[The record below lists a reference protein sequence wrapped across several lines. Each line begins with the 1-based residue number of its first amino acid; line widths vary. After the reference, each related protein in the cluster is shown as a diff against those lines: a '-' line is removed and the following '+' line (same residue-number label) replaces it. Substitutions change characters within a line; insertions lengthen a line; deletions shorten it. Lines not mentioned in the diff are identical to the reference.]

1 MYNNPVPVAV
11 GIVPVY
17 GDDQTEHFLFIRR
30 AVAPIGGVACV
41 SGYVDEGES
50 AEQAM
55 AREFMEE
62 VGAETL
68 PEDWQV
74 FATRCTPSNR
84 LLIFMKLVNLCVHI
98 DDLDGFVPN
107 SEVSEVIVGDR
118 HTELVFPLQSEILSK
133 LP

>member
-17 GDDQTEHFLFIRR
+17 GDDQTERFLFIRR

-41 SGYVDEGES
+41 SGYVDENES

-55 AREFMEE
+55 AREFKEE
-62 VGAETL
+62 VGIETL
-68 PEDWQV
+68 PEDWAV
-74 FATRCTPSNR
+74 FATRCSAHNR
-84 LLIFMKLVNLCVHI
+84 LLVFMKLVNYVVHE
-98 DDLDGFVPN
+98 DDLKSFVAN
-107 SEVSEVIVGDR
+107 SEVSELIVGDR